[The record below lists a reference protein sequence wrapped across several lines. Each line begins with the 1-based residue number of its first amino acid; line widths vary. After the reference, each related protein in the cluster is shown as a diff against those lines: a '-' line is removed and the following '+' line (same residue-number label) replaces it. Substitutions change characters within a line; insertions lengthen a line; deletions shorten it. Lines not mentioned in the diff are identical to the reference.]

1 MCFTFLRINWLLRE
15 EKDLR
20 FVVTARRQ
28 IEDIAL
34 LPSNM
39 KDINIF
45 VKYFYRI
52 IRIVIQFFI
61 CFICFCSFSQLVGSA
76 CSLAGSRG
84 RMPGISGLIKWQV
97 NKFVCKLTIH

>member
-45 VKYFYRI
+45 DKYFYRI
-52 IRIVIQFFI
+52 IYYYTYCDSAFLSVLSVFAHFL
-61 CFICFCSFSQLVGSA
+61 SWWSLLV
-76 CSLAGSRG
+76 
-84 RMPGISGLIKWQV
+84 
-97 NKFVCKLTIH
+97 

>member
-45 VKYFYRI
+45 DKYFYRI
-52 IRIVIQFFI
+52 IRIVIQLFLSVLSVFAHFLSWWAL
-61 CFICFCSFSQLVGSA
+61 C
-76 CSLAGSRG
+76 LAWSRG

>member
-45 VKYFYRI
+45 DKYFYRI

-61 CFICFCSFSQLVGSA
+61 FFFLFLLIFSAGGL
-76 CSLAGSRG
+76 CLAGSRG

>member
-45 VKYFYRI
+45 DKYFYRI
-52 IRIVIQFFI
+52 IRIVIQFFFYLFYLFLLI
-61 CFICFCSFSQLVGSA
+61 FSAGGLCLQLGWVTWSH
-76 CSLAGSRG
+76 AGNIRS
-84 RMPGISGLIKWQV
+84 
-97 NKFVCKLTIH
+97 N

>member
-45 VKYFYRI
+45 DKYFYRI
-52 IRIVIQFFI
+52 IRYTYCDSAFFI
-61 CFICFCSFSQLVGSA
+61 CFFCFCSFSQLVGSA
-76 CSLAGSRG
+76 WLGHVVACLEY
-84 RMPGISGLIKWQV
+84 QV
-97 NKFVCKLTIH
+97 